1 MSSRS
6 GDSGAILAN
15 LFLGD
20 WSAGWSEASR
30 AAGWQGCI
38 KCNCDG
44 DMQDSALE
52 VQALV
57 VVSASSF
64 ILIIKLDL
72 IFQLAA
78 GRGEPATN
86 LCSDMD

>member
-30 AAGWQGCI
+30 AVGWRGCI
-38 KCNCDG
+38 ECDG
-44 DMQDSALE
+44 DGDRQDSALE